1 MKTIY
6 VKDLMVPL
14 DEYATVSEEATLFE
28 AVVALEKAQEKLD
41 RTRFKYLH
49 RAILVYDKNNNIVG
63 KISQLDVL
71 RALEP
76 KYGEMGDQQ
85 SIARF
90 GFSQKFLQSLRE
102 QFSLLDRPFD
112 EACKKAAQVK
122 VKTFMYTP
130 TEGEYVEEDASLDVA
145 IHRLVMGHHQ
155 SLLVTRGKKI
165 VGILKLTDV
174 FAEIFQTMKGCE
186 LEGGGQDG
194 LGQKHQT
201 SI

>member
-85 SIARF
+85 SISRF

-102 QFSLLDRPFD
+102 QFSLLDMPFED
-112 EACKKAAQVK
+112 ACRKAAQVK
-122 VKTFMYTP
+122 VKQFMYSP
-130 TEGEYVEEDASLDVA
+130 SEGEYVEEDASLDVA

-155 SLLVTRGKKI
+155 SLLVTRGEKI

-174 FAEIFQTMKGCE
+174 FAEIFQTMKTCK
-186 LEGGGQDG
+186 L
-194 LGQKHQT
+194 
-201 SI
+201 